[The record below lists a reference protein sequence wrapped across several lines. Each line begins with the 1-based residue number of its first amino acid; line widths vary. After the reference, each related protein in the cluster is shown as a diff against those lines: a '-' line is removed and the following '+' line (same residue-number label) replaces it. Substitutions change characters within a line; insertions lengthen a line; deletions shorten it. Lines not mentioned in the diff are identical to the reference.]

1 MLRTAHYFTRQALRE
16 QRAARQALTDAAR
29 ERHSTLAAHF
39 ASIAEGIRQS
49 KTQPPAAL
57 E

>member
-29 ERHSTLAAHF
+29 ERHSALAAHF
-39 ASIAEGIRQS
+39 SSIAEGIRQS
-49 KTQPPAAL
+49 KAQPPAASD
-57 E
+57 